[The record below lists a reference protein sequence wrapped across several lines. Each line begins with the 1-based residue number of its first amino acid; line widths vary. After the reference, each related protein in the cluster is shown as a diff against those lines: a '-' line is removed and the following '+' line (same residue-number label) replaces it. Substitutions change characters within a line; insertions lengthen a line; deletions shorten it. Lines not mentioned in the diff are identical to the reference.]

1 MRIDYGN
8 IVIENKVRV
17 EWSNVPEDV
26 AKAVETLLY
35 SIEENQEI
43 NMVSHIGDINNWMN

>member
-1 MRIDYGN
+1 MAN
-8 IVIENKVRV
+8 IVIENKVRI

-26 AKAVETLLY
+26 IKAVETLLY

-43 NMVSHIGDINNWMN
+43 DMASHVGDISKGMN